1 MRQALMKEENP
12 GLRVIAVQ
20 ALRYTLPEDSEAFD
34 DILKG
39 SLVDMLKTTLEDP
52 DLEIR
57 RHALSTFNS
66 ASHNK
71 PELILGHCNQLIPYV
86 MKETKIRPELVR
98 EVQMGPFKHI
108 IDDGLEVRKV
118 CCSAMC
124 DWFVWLTRFVRRHTR
139 HSTRSCRRPFLA
151 SASLI
156 CMIEL
161 WLV

>member
-1 MRQALMKEENP
+1 MKDKEASR
-12 GLRVIAVQ
+12 RVIAVQ
-20 ALRYTLPEDSEAFD
+20 ALRYTLPEDSEVFD

-39 SLVDMLKTTLEDP
+39 TLIDMLKTSLKDE

-71 PELILGHCNQLIPYV
+71 PELILGHCNELIPYV
-86 MKETKIRPELVR
+86 IKETRINPKLVR

-118 CCSAMC
+118 CWILESG
-124 DWFVWLTRFVRRHTR
+124 FHLLTQSCRRPTKRSMH
-139 HSTRSCRRPFLA
+139 SCRRPFLV
-151 SASLI
+151 SGLLISTTDLSLA
-156 CMIEL
+156 
-161 WLV
+161 

>member
-1 MRQALMKEENP
+1 MREENP

-20 ALRYTLPEDSEAFD
+20 ALRYTLPEDSEVFD

-39 SLVDMLKTTLEDP
+39 SLVDMLKTTLQDP

-71 PELILGHCNQLIPYV
+71 PELVLGHCNQLIPYV
-86 MKETKIRPELVR
+86 MRETNIRPELVR

-118 CCSAMC
+118 G
-124 DWFVWLTRFVRRHTR
+124 
-139 HSTRSCRRPFLA
+139 
-151 SASLI
+151 
-156 CMIEL
+156 
-161 WLV
+161 